1 MANENK
7 GGSITVNSEGFN
19 INGNKNL
26 PDNCVP
32 ILILPAMLVFPYT
45 LTPMVIDGEDKV
57 NMIKKSIS
65 ANRLIAIFPEIP
77 DPKSIIGESI
87 EFKADTLMHRGKRI
101 TRMGVAARI
110 VKMLNFPDGTIRV
123 LVRGL
128 KRIIYEKPYAACP
141 ESDCITYR
149 DFETRPDDTLESAA
163 MLKNAINQF
172 QKIISFSPNFPEEL
186 KIAILNLDD
195 NVRLVDLIA
204 DTLNI
209 AFIEKLSILTQETLH
224 ERLQTLMILLNRE
237 VEVLH
242 LGSEIQSQVH
252 NALSRS
258 QREFFLREQLKTIQ
272 HELGEDT
279 KPPDVIAIEKKLT
292 TLKLPENVSGIV
304 NKELERLSVIPQA
317 SPEYHVAYNYIDW
330 LISVPWLIFSQDRLD
345 VNVASKILEHDHY
358 GLEDIKERILEF
370 IAVLQL
376 KEDRKAPILCFVGP
390 PGVGKTSLGQSIA
403 RAMHR
408 KFIRMSLGGIRDEAE
423 IRGHRRTYVGAM
435 PGRIIQN
442 LRRVGT
448 ANPVF
453 MLDEIDKLGSDYRG
467 DPSSALLEVL
477 DPAQNKSFNDHYLEL
492 DCDLSSVLFIAT
504 ANILDT
510 IPPPLRDRMEIIRLP
525 GYTSFEKKQIAKKY
539 LVPRQL
545 KDNGLSRKQ
554 VSFMMSAVDEIIDY
568 YTREAGV
575 RELERTIGKVCRKIA
590 TKIVRD
596 KSAANIAIKVNAAA
610 VREYLGARLFLV
622 DEVEK
627 YSDIGVATGM
637 AWTSV
642 GGTILPVESTMM
654 PGKGTLRLTGSLGN
668 VMKESAEAAF
678 SFVRS
683 HGDKLHIPQSTFEK
697 NDFHIHIPDGATPK
711 DGPSA
716 GITMTVSLIS
726 LLTRR
731 RVKPR
736 LSMTGE
742 ITLRGKV
749 TAVGGIREK
758 VIAAL
763 RSGIKTIIIPA
774 ENEKDLED
782 IPEKIKN
789 KLDFHF
795 VRNAAE
801 TFDTVFAPPKPQTP
815 PQPKVKN
822 KVRKPRR
829 AARPGK

>member
-1 MANENK
+1 MANKGN
-7 GGSITVNSEGFN
+7 GGSITVSSEGFKTSS
-19 INGNKNL
+19 NKKL
-26 PDNCVP
+26 PDNCAP
-32 ILILPAMLVFPYT
+32 ILTLPSMLVFPYT
-45 LTPMVIDGEDKV
+45 LTPMVIDGEEKV
-57 NMIKKSIS
+57 KMIKKSTS
-65 ANRLIAIFPEIP
+65 ANRLIAIFPEVP
-77 DPKSIIGESI
+77 DPTTITGETI
-87 EFKADTLMHRGKRI
+87 EFKAETLVHREKRI
-101 TRMGVAARI
+101 TRMGVIARI
-110 VKMLNFPDGTIRV
+110 VKMLNFPDGTVRV

-128 KRIIYEKPYAACP
+128 KRIKYDRPYTDCP
-141 ESDCITYR
+141 ETDCILYK
-149 DFETRPDDTLESAA
+149 DFITKPDETLESAA

-186 KIAILNLDD
+186 KIAILNLED

-209 AFIEKLSILTQETLH
+209 DFIEKLSILTLETLH

-252 NALSRS
+252 NALSKS

-272 HELGEDT
+272 HELGEDN
-279 KPPDVIAIEKKLT
+279 KSPDVIAIEKKLKT
-292 TLKLPENVSGIV
+292 IKLPKNVTEIIE
-304 NKELERLSVIPQA
+304 KELERLSVIPQA

-330 LISVPWLIFSQDRLD
+330 LISVPWLTYSKDRLD
-345 VNVASKILEHDHY
+345 VNAAFKILEHDHY

-376 KEDRKAPILCFVGP
+376 KDDRKAPILCFVGP

-403 RAMHR
+403 RAMQR
-408 KFIRMSLGGIRDEAE
+408 KFIRMSLGGVRDEAE
-423 IRGHRRTYVGAM
+423 IRGHRRTYVGAL
-435 PGRIIQN
+435 PGRIIQG
-442 LRRVGT
+442 LKRVGT
-448 ANPVF
+448 INPVF
-453 MLDEIDKLGSDYRG
+453 MLDEIDKLGNDYRG

-510 IPPPLRDRMEIIRLP
+510 IPPALRDRMEIIRLP

-545 KDNGLSRKQ
+545 KDNGLSKQQ
-554 VSFMMSAVDEIIDY
+554 VSFMMTAIDEIIDY

-596 KSAANIAIKVNAAA
+596 NLENDGKIKVNAAM
-610 VREYLGARLFLV
+610 VREYLGPRMFIL

-642 GGTILPVESTMM
+642 GGSILPVESTMM
-654 PGKGTLRLTGSLGN
+654 PGKGNLKLTGSLGN

-678 SFVRS
+678 SFIRS
-683 HGDKLHIPQSTFEK
+683 HGEKLDIKQSTFES
-697 NDFHIHIPDGATPK
+697 NDFHIHVPDGATPK

-716 GITMTVSLIS
+716 GITMTVSLVS
-726 LLTRR
+726 LLTGRQ
-731 RVKPR
+731 VKPK

-749 TAVGGIREK
+749 TAVGGIKEK

-763 RSGIKTIIIPA
+763 RSGVETIVMPA
-774 ENEKDLED
+774 ENQKDLAD
-782 IPEKIKN
+782 IPENIKE

-795 VRNAAE
+795 IKNAAE
-801 TFDTVFAPPKPQTP
+801 AFDIVFEKKQKQTKKKPAT
-815 PQPKVKN
+815 KN
-822 KVRKPRR
+822 KKS
-829 AARPGK
+829 KK